1 MKKILLL
8 LLTLT
13 SSALAQDFNL
23 SGDWISTNSHHSLK
37 FILVGN
43 TYHLSSQERF
53 VYPNRSLSH
62 TIDQH
67 LKVPRLHTRSI
78 KGSVDFYD
86 SRGCS
91 FKDLP
96 VKIYFESPDVVN
108 VLMTVPRYVVQKI
121 TTGPVDGYYR
131 PRYCTAPGR
140 YGRPSYQY
148 ICSSEYVRP
157 SVRVECRLLE
167 HIEIPVQLERAQ
179 DADISGAY

>member
-121 TTGPVDGYYR
+121 TTALWMVIIV
-131 PRYCTAPGR
+131 PGT
-140 YGRPSYQY
+140 
-148 ICSSEYVRP
+148 V
-157 SVRVECRLLE
+157 LLLAAMGDL
-167 HIEIPVQLERAQ
+167 HIN
-179 DADISGAY
+179 ISAAVNM